1 MPMTHPPAARRC
13 AFHTFTARTLLL
25 VAACFACAPASTLLA
40 QYATQARPADDSAEV
55 RRRAFELYE
64 QNNYVEAVPAL
75 EKLIAAR
82 PDDVATLSRLGFALY
97 GSLPAL
103 PDAAARKRALA
114 RAREVLTRSRALG
127 DDSNL
132 TQMTLDALRTDV
144 DVIAIP
150 FTDIKEAEAAIRQG
164 EEAFVKGDLDK
175 ALFHYQRA
183 LKLDPK
189 LYSAALYAGD
199 MYFKRGYAAQAA
211 DFKADQMRRAGE
223 WFARA
228 IEIDPNRE
236 TAHRYWGDA
245 LISLD
250 KREEARA
257 HFVDAIIAEP
267 YNRAAYV
274 GLTQW
279 AQKYQVNMAHPEIK
293 QPASSMR
300 VTEQNGQTN
309 ILLDPK
315 ALGGKDQPNHW
326 ASYDLIRATW
336 GKVSFAKEYP
346 NEKTYRHSLKEE
358 ATALTVVAEGA
369 ARDLKDGKVKSL
381 DPSLANLVKLH
392 AAGMLEPFILFARA
406 DAGVAQDYDTYRQA
420 NRDKLRRYWTEI
432 VIGNK
437 N

>member
-1 MPMTHPPAARRC
+1 MLSTHTHAARCRSFNLSTAC
-13 AFHTFTARTLLL
+13 ALLL
-25 VAACFACAPASTLLA
+25 IACFACAPATLSA
-40 QYATQARPADDSAEV
+40 QDATQARPADDYAEL
-55 RRRAFELYE
+55 RRRAFELYD
-64 QNNYVEAVPAL
+64 QNNYVEAAPAL
-75 EKLIAAR
+75 EKLNAAR

-103 PDAAARKRALA
+103 PDAAARQRALA
-114 RAREVLTRSRALG
+114 RAREVLTRSRSLG

-132 TQMTLDALRTDV
+132 TQITLDALRTNV
-144 DVIAIP
+144 DVVAIP

-199 MYFKRGYAAQAA
+199 MYFKRGYAAQAT

-257 HFVDAIIAEP
+257 HFIDAIIAEP
-267 YNRAAYV
+267 YNRTAYV

-279 AQKYQVNMAHPEIK
+279 AQKYQVNMAHPKIEI
-293 QPASSMR
+293 PTS
-300 VTEQNGQTN
+300 VTPLKDNKLSIN
-309 ILLDPK
+309 IDPK
-315 ALGGKDQPNHW
+315 TLDAKDNGAGAAWMMYGLSRASW
-326 ASYDLIRATW
+326 AME
-336 GKVSFAKEYP
+336 KFAKEYP
-346 NEKTYRHSLKEE
+346 NEKAYRHSLREE
-358 ATALTVVAEGA
+358 ADALRGSVAA
-369 ARDLKDGKVKSL
+369 FRQQQKDGKVKQL
-381 DPSLANLVKLH
+381 DPSLANLVRLEE
-392 AAGMLEPFILFARA
+392 AGMLEPFILFARA
-406 DAGVAQDYDTYRQA
+406 DAGVAQDYDAYRQA